1 MVEAPSSVLSELVSA
16 LRSAVGILHKQDIQT
31 AADAIGQYVLSS
43 DQYPIRLGDDC
54 AAILDGEDYLLLAAE
69 GMSPELVA
77 REPWFAGWCA
87 VMVNISDI
95 AAMGGVPIAVVNALW
110 SESVE
115 QSGPIWAG
123 MRAAA
128 VAYGVPIVGGHTN
141 CHSPY
146 AGLSAAILG
155 RARRLITSFD
165 AQPGD
170 VLVMVVNLK
179 GDYYKA
185 YPFWNAATTAESEQL
200 RRQLKLLPQ
209 LARSGLVHAGKD
221 ISMGGLVGTL
231 LMLAEASSCG
241 AILCLDQVP
250 HPLGVSWQKWLTSF
264 PSFGFLLSVPPE
276 NVAKVQAIFHPHDLA
291 CESVGAVT
299 AGREVYCA
307 YKNEQQLLW
316 DLAEPLTGFRGE

>member
-43 DQYPIRLGDDC
+43 DQSPIRLGDDC
-54 AAILDGEDYLLLAAE
+54 AAIPDGEDYLLLAAE
-69 GMSPELVA
+69 GMWPELVA

-110 SESVE
+110 GESVE

-146 AGLSAAILG
+146 VGLSAAILG
-155 RARRLITSFD
+155 RAQRLITSFD

-179 GDYYKA
+179 GDYYKT

-209 LARSGLVHAGKD
+209 LALSGLVRAGKD

-231 LMLAEASSCG
+231 LMLAEASSRG
-241 AILCLDQVP
+241 AMLRLDQVP

-264 PSFGFLLSVPPE
+264 PSFGFLFSVPPE

-291 CESVGAVT
+291 CEPVGTIT

-307 YKNEQQLLW
+307 YRNEQQLLW

>member
-16 LRSAVGILHKQDIQT
+16 LRSAVGVLHKQDIQT
-31 AADAIGQYVLSS
+31 AADAIGQYVLSN
-43 DQYPIRLGDDC
+43 DQSPIRLGDDC
-54 AAILDGEDYLLLAAE
+54 AAIPDGEDYLLLAAE

-95 AAMGGVPIAVVNALW
+95 AAMGGVPIAVVNTLW

-146 AGLSAAILG
+146 VGLSAAILG
-155 RARRLITSFD
+155 RAQRLITSFD

-170 VLVMVVNLK
+170 ELVMVVNLK
-179 GDYYKA
+179 GDYYKT
-185 YPFWNAATTAESEQL
+185 YPFWNAATTAKSEQL

-209 LARSGLVHAGKD
+209 LALSGLVRAGKD

-241 AILCLDQVP
+241 AMLRLDQVP

-276 NVAKVQAIFHPHDLA
+276 NVAEVQAIFHPHDLT
-291 CESVGAVT
+291 CEPVGTIT